1 MKKRLLCARLAG
13 LAVLLAL
20 GTSLG
25 APMAVRAEDRQG
37 ASGWEVVFDGKK
49 ISNNFSN
56 ADMDDEIYNMQPGDS
71 VELTVTLRNKRDGK
85 TNWYMRNKVLETLE
99 ETAGSGGAYDYLLTY
114 TDAAGETSTLYSS
127 EKFGGEGRIGGVG
140 LHGATKTLEN
150 YFFLE
155 QMDSS
160 ASGVVKLKVALDG
173 ETLVNDYQNTL
184 ARLQMDFA
192 TEAVSTTTGRTARS
206 VRTGDEA
213 NTLLWIVLMLAAGI
227 ILLIFALF
235 RFKKEREEAAPASM
249 ASGQDRSASRNVRRR
264 HSGRRRR

>member
-1 MKKRLLCARLAG
+1 MKKRLLCAG
-13 LAVLLAL
+13 LTAFLAL
-20 GTSLG
+20 LVFGGS
-25 APMAVRAEDRQG
+25 MAVQAEDYQG
-37 ASGWEVVFDGKK
+37 EDGWEVVFDGKK
-49 ISNNFSN
+49 ISNNFSS
-56 ADMDDEIYNMQPGDS
+56 ADMDDKLYEMQPGDS
-71 VELTVTLRNKRDGK
+71 MELTITLKNKRDGK
-85 TNWYMRNKVLETLE
+85 TNWYMRNQVLRTLE
-99 ETAGSGGAYDYLLTY
+99 DTAGKGGAYDYLLTY

-127 EKFGGEGRIGGVG
+127 KKFGGEGSIGGVG

-155 QMDSS
+155 QMESG

-213 NTLLWIVLMLAAGI
+213 NTVMWIILMLAAGI
-227 ILLIFALF
+227 VLLLFALF
-235 RFKKEREEAAPASM
+235 RLRREKEEPAGAAAS
-249 ASGQDRSASRNVRRR
+249 AQDRRTGRDVRRR
-264 HSGRRRR
+264 QSRRGPR